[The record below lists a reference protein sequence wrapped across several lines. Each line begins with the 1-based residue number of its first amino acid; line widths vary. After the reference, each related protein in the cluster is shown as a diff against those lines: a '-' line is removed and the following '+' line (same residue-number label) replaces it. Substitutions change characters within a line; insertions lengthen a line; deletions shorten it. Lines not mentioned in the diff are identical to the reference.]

1 MEKITYPDDVT
12 LFLDESRG
20 TDIPRDFA
28 ILINKDLIIDREK
41 WLPELDFLMKY
52 DPYHD
57 FYWETWDQIL
67 NHLKIKIGH
76 RTYFFT
82 LQRFPDLS
90 GNWRQN
96 TDFFGADFADS
107 IHEDKG
113 REISIATN

>member
-76 RTYFFT
+76 RTYFF
-82 LQRFPDLS
+82 QQVSPGDVWMIR
-90 GNWRQN
+90 NNEKVRKQ
-96 TDFFGADFADS
+96 FFKS
-107 IHEDKG
+107 IE
-113 REISIATN
+113 